1 MEQMRGFVAL
11 LIGIATIITTGCAP
25 LAITAAGVG
34 AGAGVS
40 HTMGGYTYKTFT
52 MPVAKVRAASL
63 TALKRMGIKYE
74 SSQTTK
80 EGEVIKAKANDRD
93 IEIALDV
100 ISPNTTRMRTIA
112 KKGALIYDSATSTE
126 IILQTEKVLGQ
137 G

>member
-1 MEQMRGFVAL
+1 MEKMRGFVAL
-11 LIGIATIITTGCAP
+11 FIGIATLMNGCAP
-25 LAITAAGVG
+25 LAITAAAVG

-52 MPVAKVRAASL
+52 MPAAKVRAASL

-74 SSQTTK
+74 SSETTK
-80 EGEVIKAKANDRD
+80 EGEVIKAKAGDRD

-112 KKGALIYDSATSTE
+112 KKGVFYDSATSTE
-126 IILQTEKVLGQ
+126 IILQTEKALGQ
-137 G
+137 V